1 MVKVGVELLLMR
13 IYMYI
18 RYFFEGWFR
27 GRPDYFAIGKVFAG
41 KKTKAVGIKSFY
53 VLNDR
58 LQFKKFMFNTGSFL
72 LRPEISQNRHKIYLH
87 LRKLYLL
94 IFGRIF
100 NLRISY
106 LLNKRHKQ
114 LNKTKQKKR
123 DRPGGE

>member
-1 MVKVGVELLLMR
+1 MVV
-13 IYMYI
+13 
-18 RYFFEGWFR
+18 
-27 GRPDYFAIGKVFAG
+27 PIGKVFAG
-41 KKTKAVGIKSFY
+41 KKTKAVGIKGFY

-58 LQFKKFMFNTGSFL
+58 LRFKKFLFNTGSFL

-123 DRPGGE
+123 DRRGGE